1 MSTPTE
7 FREDIGSG
15 NGTTM
20 AFDLGNGTTMAFTLW
35 NDSEVNNTTLSP
47 NTTDNF
53 TSTDYV
59 MIISVVIQIVMF
71 FVIIFG
77 NSLVIHAVRRAKHL
91 QTRTNYFIVQLAIAD
106 ILVAAVL
113 PFHIALFLYH
123 NLLDNIYICLLRYT
137 SVLATVLLSV
147 LCLLC
152 MTYDRLLALLYPIHY
167 QLKMTKTTFRVMSAI
182 AWITAFASGFTP
194 MVWYN
199 DMPNF
204 DHKLCDYVIT
214 MKLEY
219 LRFMQIPGF
228 FFVTLVIMGMYCKI
242 FYIAYRNKER
252 NTERRRQQ
260 SITSASQNVQQ
271 VKEKQSFTITKT
283 CAIVM
288 GTFFSCWLPF
298 QLTVAIQVYTDN
310 IQNDTLINLRTLF
323 TFVAMSNSAM
333 NPIIYAAR

>member
-20 AFDLGNGTTMAFTLW
+20 ALALENGTTVASNLW
-35 NDSEVNNTTLSP
+35 NESPVNNTTLSP
-47 NTTDNF
+47 NTTDDNNF
-53 TSTDYV
+53 RSTDYV
-59 MIISVVIQIVMF
+59 MIMSVVIQIVMF

-123 NLLDNIYICLLRYT
+123 NLLDNIYVCLLRYT

-167 QLKMTKTTFRVMSAI
+167 QLKMTKTTFRVMSSI
-182 AWITAFASGFTP
+182 ARVTAFGTGFIP

-204 DHKLCDYVIT
+204 DNKLCDYVIT

-219 LRFMQIPGF
+219 LRFLQIPGF
-228 FFVTLVIMGMYCKI
+228 FL
-242 FYIAYRNKER
+242 
-252 NTERRRQQ
+252 
-260 SITSASQNVQQ
+260 
-271 VKEKQSFTITKT
+271 
-283 CAIVM
+283 
-288 GTFFSCWLPF
+288 
-298 QLTVAIQVYTDN
+298 
-310 IQNDTLINLRTLF
+310 
-323 TFVAMSNSAM
+323 
-333 NPIIYAAR
+333 